1 MPLAALGPE
10 GAKRAVALPKSSCPS
25 LPGSHTHPLPDLW
38 TPARSVWRILLPLH
52 PLALSAPSS
61 KSSPF
66 AQTHSSVLRTFWG
79 LQGRATDQPTLLISL
94 AHRHVTTALTLNA
107 NHNPPLWIPHLPPV
121 LGVFCFP
128 LQPTTSHKGLPR
140 WR

>member
-10 GAKRAVALPKSSCPS
+10 AAKRAVALPKPACPS

-38 TPARSVWRILLPLH
+38 TPALARSIWRILLPLH

-66 AQTHSSVLRTFWG
+66 AQTHSSRCSRLSGKSKEELLTS
-79 LQGRATDQPTLLISL
+79 QPS
-94 AHRHVTTALTLNA
+94 
-107 NHNPPLWIPHLPPV
+107 
-121 LGVFCFP
+121 
-128 LQPTTSHKGLPR
+128 
-140 WR
+140 